1 MGDNKNTGIKRVGAW
16 KKHVSESEKE
26 KMIAACAC
34 RIAEERGFENFKS
47 EQDPIHD
54 WELATEEVNKF
65 LAENL

>member
-1 MGDNKNTGIKRVGAW
+1 M
-16 KKHVSESEKE
+16 SESDKE

-34 RIAEERGFENFKS
+34 RIAEERGFENFES
-47 EQDPIHD
+47 EHDPRRD

>member
-1 MGDNKNTGIKRVGAW
+1 MGDNKNIGIKSPGTW
-16 KKHVSESEKE
+16 KKNVSESDKE

-34 RIAEERGFENFKS
+34 RIAEERGFDNFKS
-47 EQDPIHD
+47 EHDPRRD

>member
-1 MGDNKNTGIKRVGAW
+1 
-16 KKHVSESEKE
+16 
-26 KMIAACAC
+26 MIAACAC